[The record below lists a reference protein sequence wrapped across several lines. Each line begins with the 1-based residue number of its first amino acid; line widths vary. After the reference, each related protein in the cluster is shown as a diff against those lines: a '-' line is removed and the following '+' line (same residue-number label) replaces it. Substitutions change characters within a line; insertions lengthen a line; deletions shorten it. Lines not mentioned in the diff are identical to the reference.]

1 MPSLIGFLNEWEKS
15 FCMLLSTPDENVNKT
30 HWEHVE
36 PEVKAKQT
44 WRRNIKTSSTM
55 PTSASDFFRSQ
66 IIDINKMKMVE
77 ERKERNGSREKK
89 NGTRYDSVF
98 FSTINRSCY
107 HLSQK
112 ARISLRL
119 TQIHFAWREKW
130 NKIKTFNRTSEI

>member
-1 MPSLIGFLNEWEKS
+1 MNGKSLWI
-15 FCMLLSTPDENVNKT
+15 LLSAPEENINKT

-36 PEVKAKQT
+36 ELEEKAKQT
-44 WRRNIKTSSTM
+44 WQRNIKTSSTM
-55 PTSASDFFRSQ
+55 TTSASDLFRSQ
-66 IIDINKMKMVE
+66 IIDINKMKMV
-77 ERKERNGSREKK
+77 KEIKEKMAREKK
-89 NGTRYDSVF
+89 IGTRYDSVF